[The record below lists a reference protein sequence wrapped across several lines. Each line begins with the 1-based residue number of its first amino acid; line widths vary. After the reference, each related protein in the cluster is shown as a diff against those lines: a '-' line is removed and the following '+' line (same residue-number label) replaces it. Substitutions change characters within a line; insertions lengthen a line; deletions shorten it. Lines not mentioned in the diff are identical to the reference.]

1 MKIFAVDAEVRQAT
15 YRRMT
20 KVATNLY
27 MTLLAS
33 ILFPLSLGAQFTYQ
47 HGSQVIAPAGEAV
60 PSPVAQRFAPIVI
73 PTEMPYPGGE
83 REAASTKK
91 AGQKRT
97 PGQYEPARLGAAP
110 KPQVLDTLQGN
121 AYSGSVPNDDAFAIN
136 TQGQA
141 ISMRNSS
148 IGAYQVSN
156 DSLLFQESLFN
167 FYRPRTVLPGSKYDP
182 RVLYDPEADRFIIAY
197 LSGNTYQSSRI
208 ILGFSKSANP
218 ADGFN
223 IYVLNGN
230 PLSDSTWS
238 DYPHISL
245 NKNDLFITVNTFY
258 NGSVNNS
265 GYVQSTI
272 RQLDKQAGYDSL
284 PITEHYYANLRY
296 NGDPLF
302 NFTGFSG
309 GRSLKKPPMHFLS
322 NENLSAQNDTFYL
335 ATIADSATGNPQINL
350 QVYRSEKTY
359 GLPPAAR
366 QPNDHTLDCN
376 DARIQGGFQEAGLLQ
391 FVGNTITPDSSA
403 GFYHG
408 IIDFKN
414 SPQQPFYFEVLSF
427 DPIDAGY
434 PKITYTGKNVSEIE
448 ALLTFNHS
456 SDSLNPGFSS
466 VFFDND
472 TTYSTLDTL
481 VQGGDYIDII
491 ADSNNRKY
499 ERWGDYSGAQPAYGD
514 TGVIWAAGY
523 QASSQGRPLTAIL
536 KLRSPNYNQTPIGI
550 DLPEP
555 VATGGSVDLA
565 PNPARSSFALHFERK
580 EEGLVHFAVFRMD
593 GARAKVFAHTD
604 RAYPGPNTFH
614 FRTQHLSAGTYLVVM
629 RGEDGAL
636 LARKKLVVRR

>member
-1 MKIFAVDAEVRQAT
+1 
-15 YRRMT
+15 MT
-20 KVATNLY
+20 KVATNLH
-27 MTLLAS
+27 MTLVAL
-33 ILFPLSLGAQFTYQ
+33 IMFPLGMWAQFEYQ
-47 HGSQVIAPAGEAV
+47 QGSQVIRPAGEAA
-60 PSPVAQRFAPIVI
+60 PSSVAQRYAPVVI
-73 PTEMPYPGGE
+73 PAEMPYPGGE
-83 REAASTKK
+83 KEREK
-91 AGQKRT
+91 QKRGAQKPR
-97 PGQYEPARLGAAP
+97 PGKYSPAPLGNAP
-110 KPQVLDTLQGN
+110 GPQVLDTLRGN
-121 AYSGSVPNDDAFAIN
+121 AYGGSVPNDDAFAIN
-136 TQGQA
+136 RQGQA
-141 ISMRNSS
+141 VSMRNSS

-156 DSLLFQESLFN
+156 DSVLFQETLFN
-167 FYRPRTVLPGSKYDP
+167 FYRPRAVLPGSKYDP
-182 RVLYDPEADRFIIAY
+182 RVLYDPEADRFIVVY
-197 LSGNTYQSSRI
+197 LSGTTYQSSRI
-208 ILGFSKSANP
+208 ILGFSKTAHP

-230 PLSDSTWS
+230 PINDSTWS

-245 NKNDLFITVNTFY
+245 NHNDLFITVNTFY

-302 NFTGFSG
+302 NFTGLSG
-309 GRSLKKPPMHFLS
+309 GRSLKEPPAYFLG

-335 ATIADSATGNPQINL
+335 AKISDSATGNPQMSL
-350 QVYRSEKTY
+350 QVYRSENTY

-376 DARIQGGFQEAGLLQ
+376 DARIQGGFQEDGLLH

-414 SPQQPFYFEVLSF
+414 SPQQPFYFKVLSF

-434 PKITYTGKNVSEIE
+434 PKITYTGKNASEIE
-448 ALLTFNHS
+448 SILTFNHS

-466 VFFDND
+466 IFFDND
-472 TTYSTLDTL
+472 TTYSSLDTL

-491 ADSNNRKY
+491 ADGNNRKY
-499 ERWGDYSGAQPAYGD
+499 ERWGDYTGAQPAYGD

-523 QASSQGRPLTAIL
+523 QASPQGRPLTAIL
-536 KLRSPNYNQTPIGI
+536 KLRSPNYNQTPVGI
-550 DLPEP
+550 QLKEHRPAP
-555 VATGGSVDLA
+555 TAVDLA
-565 PNPARSSFALHFERK
+565 PNPARNTFALHFEQA
-580 EEGLVHFAVFRMD
+580 EEGLVRFAVFRID
-593 GARAKVFAHTD
+593 GAREQVFAHTD

-614 FRTQHLSAGTYLVVM
+614 FRTEHLSPGSYLVVM
-629 RGEDGAL
+629 RSENGAL
-636 LARKKLVVRR
+636 RARKKLVVR